1 MEGTAVDPSRKENV
15 VRAVSTDARGPHA
28 SATGPGTET
37 RPERRSVLVVDDAPI
52 LRKAI
57 AEMLAREG
65 GYAIREAG
73 TYREAEALLAAVDAV
88 ATDGHYP
95 YHVGE
100 ATAPWG
106 LVLARLARA
115 RGKQAVLVSADSALI
130 EQAHG
135 EGIQALT
142 KPGGILEVVAA
153 LAKVEVGQSVDPT
166 VR

>member
-1 MEGTAVDPSRKENV
+1 VEGTAGDPSRKENV
-15 VRAVSTDARGPHA
+15 VRAVSTDARGPQA
-28 SATGPGTET
+28 SATRPGTET
-37 RPERRSVLVVDDAPI
+37 RPERRSVLVVDDAPM
-52 LRKAI
+52 LRRAI

-65 GYAIREAG
+65 GYAVREAG

>member
-1 MEGTAVDPSRKENV
+1 
-15 VRAVSTDARGPHA
+15 
-28 SATGPGTET
+28 
-37 RPERRSVLVVDDAPI
+37 VLVVDDAPM
-52 LRKAI
+52 LRRAI
-57 AEMLAREG
+57 AEMLARQG
-65 GYAIREAG
+65 GYAVREAG
-73 TYREAEALLAAVDAV
+73 TYREAEALLAVVDAV

-95 YHVGE
+95 YHAGG

-115 RGKQAVLVSADSALI
+115 HGKQAVLVSADSALI

-153 LAKVEVGQSVDPT
+153 LAEDGVAHSVDPT

>member
-1 MEGTAVDPSRKENV
+1 M
-15 VRAVSTDARGPHA
+15 RAVSTDARGPQA
-28 SATGPGTET
+28 SATGGPGTET
-37 RPERRSVLVVDDAPI
+37 RPEQRSVLVVDDAPM
-52 LRKAI
+52 LRRAI
-57 AEMLAREG
+57 AEMLAHQG
-65 GYAIREAG
+65 GFAVREAG
-73 TYREAEALLAAVDAV
+73 TYREAEALLGVVDAV

-95 YHVGE
+95 HHVGE

-115 RGKQAVLVSADSALI
+115 RGKQAVLVSADSVLI

-142 KPGGILEVVAA
+142 KPGGILGVVAA
-153 LAKVEVGQSVDPT
+153 LAKGGVGESVDLT